1 MINTG
6 EKVKVVAA
14 VLVQGWI
21 QFLAA
26 LAIILHQDDLKKRM
40 TKITATW
47 RNGCFEKMAYHYL
60 ATACC
65 QVSPRFFSR
74 QFEKK
79 ICKIQK
85 NSG

>member
-47 RNGCFEKMAYHYL
+47 RNGCFENMAYHHL
-60 ATACC
+60 ATVARWRKFC
-65 QVSPRFFSR
+65 
-74 QFEKK
+74 KK
-79 ICKIQK
+79 
-85 NSG
+85 GP